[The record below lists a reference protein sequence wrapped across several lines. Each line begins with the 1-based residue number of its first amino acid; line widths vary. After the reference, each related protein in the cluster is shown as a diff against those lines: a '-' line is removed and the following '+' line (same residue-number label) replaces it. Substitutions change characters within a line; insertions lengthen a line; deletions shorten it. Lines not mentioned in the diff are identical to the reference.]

1 MSLVTVLQRH
11 ARYNRWAY
19 AQLLSDL
26 PAEVFSSPLPIPFR
40 TIRAALTH
48 ALVAEILWY
57 SRILGLADVG
67 GFNVTRDL
75 VPLWHGEI
83 GDGQWDSVSCCSTVS
98 ELACL
103 ISEQSDRWDAFLHS
117 SSDASLDDFFSYIDT
132 RGTSYT
138 RRVGSVVLHAF
149 NHATHHR
156 GQASVGVYA
165 AGIAVPCMDL
175 PYQGDHFDEPPS
187 TGPCAGAASR

>member
-40 TIRAALTH
+40 TLRAALTH
-48 ALVAEILWY
+48 ALAAEILWY

-117 SSDASLDDFFSYIDT
+117 SSDASLDNFFSYIDT

-138 RRVGSVVLHAF
+138 RRWQRRASRLQSRDASSRPSQRWSVCRR
-149 NHATHHR
+149 HR
-156 GQASVGVYA
+156 GPVHGFA
-165 AGIAVPCMDL
+165 I
-175 PYQGDHFDEPPS
+175 
-187 TGPCAGAASR
+187 SRGSFR